1 MIFSVYFNNFVHVVV
16 YLDTEP
22 AVSKPSVRVCEAA
35 MLLASLC
42 STMERL
48 PVTCSATVPEDS
60 ALLQAYLTERAVR
73 ESRMKQQQYK
83 VTPSKTD
90 SSSHMK
96 SFIDSSKKSAVE
108 ATSVSENIQTE
119 IRTKAPTTSNSVE
132 VVTEIQPVTIS
143 TKSSV
148 EPVKSVVSSE
158 TENAALSSAKENALN
173 VLTQA
178 SSDLRKLPVSTI
190 PSSATTITP
199 SVTAAGVPVSKKLK
213 AEFMPPSSG
222 PSPSYVRYV
231 ILYKNKMKFT

>member
-1 MIFSVYFNNFVHVVV
+1 MIV
-16 YLDTEP
+16 LDAEP
-22 AVSKPSVRVCEAA
+22 VVSKPSVRVCEAA

-83 VTPSKTD
+83 VTTSKTD
-90 SSSHMK
+90 TSSHLK
-96 SFIDSSKKSAVE
+96 SFIDSNKKAAVE
-108 ATSVSENIQTE
+108 VISKNDNMQNEVQ
-119 IRTKAPTTSNSVE
+119 TKAPTTTNSME
-132 VVTEIQPVTIS
+132 VVTEVQATVVTTKTS
-143 TKSSV
+143 T
-148 EPVKSVVSSE
+148 EIAKSVASSE
-158 TENAALSSAKENALN
+158 TDTTVPSTAKESALN

-178 SSDLRKLPVSTI
+178 SSDVRKLPVSTVA
-190 PSSATTITP
+190 SSAITTAST
-199 SVTAAGVPVSKKLK
+199 VTTTGVPVLKKLK

-231 ILYKNKMKFT
+231 IF